1 MSDIREAV
9 DRLYSKILDFVSYTF
24 RTEKEVRDRACFYLR
39 KISFPPD
46 IDTPKV
52 VEEIMSKLKASGD
65 IDDESY
71 TKRYIEGL
79 LLSSKSKSSREAA
92 MFLYKKGIPEAIS
105 SKYLDRL
112 GGELEDK
119 SLGALIEKKARSS
132 KSLKDPAARNKLIR
146 YLISKGYDSGRVRA
160 EVDKIA
166 PLK

>member
-79 LLSSKSKSSREAA
+79 ILSPKSKSSREAA
-92 MFLYKKGIPEAIS
+92 MFLYKKGIPESIS
-105 SKYLDRL
+105 GKYLSQL
-112 GGELEDK
+112 GGELEEK
-119 SLGALIEKKARSS
+119 SLGILVEKKARSL
-132 KSLKDPAARNKLIR
+132 KSLRDPATRNKLIR
-146 YLISKGYDSGRVRA
+146 YLISKGFNPDRVRA

-166 PLK
+166 SL